1 MHSVFFLHILY
12 EDTFIWCMECWI
24 QSVVCN
30 GPRTFVIFLLCN
42 FAVVLLA
49 LEVLAM
55 YLFQT
60 ITLTIMN
67 RVLNFLGL
75 IVFFALKLSWND
87 KAYSLAENRQIYLC
101 NSYSCQVNT
110 KNKFSRDH
118 FDIAFSCQI
127 LSTCLHNNR
136 ISIAN
141 WRVAKA
147 KTDEYLKLSF
157 LWNIQTIHWVCFY
170 LVLFHTSHIKTIKTL
185 LSGLLSTW

>member
-75 IVFFALKLSWND
+75 IVFFALKLSRKV
-87 KAYSLAENRQIYLC
+87 KACSLAENRPGDILLQRKT
-101 NSYSCQVNT
+101 N
-110 KNKFSRDH
+110 NKFSSGDCDMLVSGPLLNTLYFYFRH
-118 FDIAFSCQI
+118 F
-127 LSTCLHNNR
+127 LSTYWL
-136 ISIAN
+136 IS
-141 WRVAKA
+141 
-147 KTDEYLKLSF
+147 
-157 LWNIQTIHWVCFY
+157 H
-170 LVLFHTSHIKTIKTL
+170 
-185 LSGLLSTW
+185 